1 MRFKQFEIRK
11 QTFVGEPPTEDY
23 HKYNFDI
30 VKWSDNNTWC
40 FSIGTLRW
48 NKGEDCFDFE
58 SVLTRYLEEREDGL
72 EEWLIAWCQLKGIEY
87 KYEEEE

>member
-1 MRFKQFEIRK
+1 MRFKHFEIRK